1 MSGILAGCPHCLWNV
16 ETIRVVARGGKRAT
30 LSQELQAVVHNT
42 DGVIRWMATGF
53 FVVFVVLSV
62 KL

>member
-1 MSGILAGCPHCLWNV
+1 MKENV
-16 ETIRVVARGGKRAT
+16 PQF
-30 LSQELQAVVHNT
+30 QELPAVVHNT
-42 DGVIRWMATGF
+42 DGVIRRMATGF